1 MSPEIP
7 NLLPLILVP
16 ALVGLIM
23 ILLILFAGFVLY
35 LLFFKSIIRTWF
47 EEKSRSLPQGLTEE
61 QITQIVRKEIRDE
74 RIRNP

>member
-23 ILLILFAGFVLY
+23 ILVIFIAGFVLY